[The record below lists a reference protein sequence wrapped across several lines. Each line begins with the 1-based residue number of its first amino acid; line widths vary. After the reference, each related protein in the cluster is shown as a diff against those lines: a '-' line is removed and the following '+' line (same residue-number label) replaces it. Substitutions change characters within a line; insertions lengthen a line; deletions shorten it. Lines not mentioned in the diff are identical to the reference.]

1 MTPRLRFAAALVAAG
16 LALSACGAGER
27 ASEPATETVTATHVI
42 TPSSLAPSP
51 VPAPVLEQLQPQLQ
65 AAVDAVVAQ
74 YGGTAELAVSDG
86 RDAVGS
92 PEQDP
97 QVAWSTSKVPIA
109 VAALRKDP
117 SLLPVAESAITA
129 SDNFAAETLWATVE
143 PAEVEAVLREAGVDL
158 PMNTVVLRPG
168 FTAFGQTRWGTREQ
182 AVFAS
187 NLRCVAG
194 ADEVLDMMR
203 KVVPEQRYGLG
214 VLPDVAFKGGWGP
227 GDDGK
232 YTVRQL
238 GLYNGY
244 GIALTVSPADGT
256 YATAQLMVTDLANAV
271 LELQLDSPKP
281 DCSSTGR

>member
-1 MTPRLRFAAALVAAG
+1 M
-16 LALSACGAGER
+16 
-27 ASEPATETVTATHVI
+27 
-42 TPSSLAPSP
+42 
-51 VPAPVLEQLQPQLQ
+51 QPLLQ

-74 YGGTAELAVSDG
+74 YGGSAELAVSDG

-92 PEQDP
+92 PEQDL

-129 SDNFAAETLWATVE
+129 SDNLAAETLWATVE
-143 PAEVEAVLREAGVDL
+143 PTEVEAVLREAGVDL

-168 FTAFGQTRWGTREQ
+168 FTAFGQTRWATHEQ

-203 KVVPEQRYGLG
+203 RVVPKQRYGLG

-238 GLYNGY
+238 GVYNGY

-271 LELQLDSPKP
+271 LELQLGSPKP